1 MIGSVAATVE
11 PETTLIERTRA
22 GDASALESMFRRYSP
37 MVYRVALRLSAESL
51 DAEDVLQDVFVGLPE
66 AIRSFDGSGSFEGW
80 LKRVT
85 VRTTLMKSR
94 AKSRKHEVS
103 LDAVLDSIEGTPEG
117 EADRLSLEDAI
128 AELPVA
134 LRQVFVLKEI
144 EGYSHNEIGTLLG
157 INAGTSEVRLFRAR
171 RLLRERLGDSR

>member
-1 MIGSVAATVE
+1 MIGSVATTVE

-22 GDASALESMFRRYSP
+22 GDASALESMFRRYASL
-37 MVYRVALRLSAESL
+37 VHRVALRLSADSL

-66 AIRSFDGSGSFEGW
+66 AIRSFDATGSFEGW

-103 LDAVLDSIEGTPEG
+103 LDAVLDSIEGSTET
-117 EADRLSLEDAI
+117 ETDRMALEDAI
-128 AELPVA
+128 AELPA
-134 LRQVFVLKEI
+134 MLRQVFVLKEI
-144 EGYSHNEIGTLLG
+144 EGYSHTEIGTLLG
-157 INAGTSEVRLFRAR
+157 ITAGTSEVRLFRAR
-171 RLLRERLGDSR
+171 RLLRDRLGDSR